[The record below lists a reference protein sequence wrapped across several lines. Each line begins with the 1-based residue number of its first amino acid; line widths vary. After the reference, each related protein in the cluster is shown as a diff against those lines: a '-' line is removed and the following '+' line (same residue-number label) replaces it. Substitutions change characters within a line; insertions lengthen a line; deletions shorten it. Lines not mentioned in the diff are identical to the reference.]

1 MMSSH
6 ILVSDPS
13 NLSTRFSNKD
23 RLGYDGDSEFGDA
36 DYDIS
41 DLIEH
46 SLARA
51 DEEDLVHTEKVA
63 FGILS
68 PYLHRIP
75 PREADLIRLYYQNEM
90 KQEQIAK
97 LFRITQAAVSYRLQR
112 GKRRI
117 QFLRTIPTLEL
128 DQFELELGPK
138 FSDQDRE
145 ILWRMYETTCQSEIA
160 KQMRLT
166 QGRVRH
172 RFFRALQRIRELIT
186 DEVKE
191 KKAEIQARI
200 KKLAE
205 SYIRQNTKK
214 VANGTSVYLGPS
226 SEELVNG
233 YMVSPSAQSELDEKA
248 KSSKYAKYWTVFYAI
263 SDKHFN
269 ILHEV
274 SLPQFRNRSD
284 AEILPCD

>member
-1 MMSSH
+1 MSSH
-6 ILVSDPS
+6 ILVSDPT

-23 RLGYDGDSEFGDA
+23 RLGYDGDSEFGDP
-36 DYDIS
+36 DFELG
-41 DLIEH
+41 DLVKN

-51 DEEDLVHTEKVA
+51 EEEDLVQA
-63 FGILS
+63 DRIDFQILK

-75 PREADLIRLYYQNEM
+75 IREADLITLYYKNEM

-117 QFLRTIPTLEL
+117 QFLRTIPVL
-128 DQFELELGPK
+128 DREEFELELGPK

-160 KQMRLT
+160 KQMKLT

-172 RFFRALQRIRELIT
+172 RFFRSLQRINDLIKEEAKERYAQMAHEHRRQGRLIHESDPDVQAEL
-186 DEVKE
+186 
-191 KKAEIQARI
+191 
-200 KKLAE
+200 
-205 SYIRQNTKK
+205 
-214 VANGTSVYLGPS
+214 
-226 SEELVNG
+226 SEC
-233 YMVSPSAQSELDEKA
+233 A
-248 KSSKYAKYWTVFYAI
+248 KQSKYAKYYTVFYAI

-284 AEILPCD
+284 AEIIPCE